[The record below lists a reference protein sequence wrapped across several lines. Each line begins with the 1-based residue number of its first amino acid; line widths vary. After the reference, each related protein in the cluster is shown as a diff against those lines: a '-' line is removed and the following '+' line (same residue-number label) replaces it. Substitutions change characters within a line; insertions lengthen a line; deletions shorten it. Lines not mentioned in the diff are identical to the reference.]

1 MYSKSEKKSEKKRP
15 KMVNIT
21 INIPHIYEQNIQ
33 KLIKLKRIPSRS
45 EGIRLAVRDFLY
57 NEYQNLKLLGYF
69 GAISKKEIKA
79 IKKKKNKQK
88 FEKVEWDIPEINEL
102 TKKLGEKFEV

>member
-1 MYSKSEKKSEKKRP
+1 MKEKKKKT

-33 KLIKLKRIPSRS
+33 KLIKLKRISSRS
-45 EGIRLAVRDFLY
+45 EGIRLAIRDFLY
-57 NEYQNLKLLGYF
+57 NEYLNLKLLGYF
-69 GAISKKEIKA
+69 EPISKKEIKA

-88 FEKVEWDIPEINEL
+88 FGKVDWDIPEINEL
-102 TKKLGEKFEV
+102 TKKLGERSAL